1 MSDHALSEINN
12 KLLPIVVTHVV
23 TGMLSDTLS
32 KEFSHALRYW
42 MRESA
47 AYHDR
52 DYLTNQVSEAFDTI
66 VDALVDITYLLDDF
80 RYRDCILAEL
90 VGVDRV
96 SNSIAVRISNE

>member
-1 MSDHALSEINN
+1 
-12 KLLPIVVTHVV
+12 
-23 TGMLSDTLS
+23 MLKNTLS
-32 KEFSHALRYW
+32 KEFSQALSYW

-47 AYHDR
+47 VYHDR

-66 VDALVDITYLLDDF
+66 VNGLVDITGLLDDF
-80 RYRDCILAEL
+80 RYHDCILAEL